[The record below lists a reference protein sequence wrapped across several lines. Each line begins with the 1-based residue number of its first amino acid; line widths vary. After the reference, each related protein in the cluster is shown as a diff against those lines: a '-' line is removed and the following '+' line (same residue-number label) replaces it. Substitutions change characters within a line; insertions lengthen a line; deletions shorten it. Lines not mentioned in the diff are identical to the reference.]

1 MADKTLGQSVVK
13 GSAILLIAN
22 LTVKIIG
29 ALFKIPLQHL
39 IGDEG
44 MGYFNAAYNIYAGL
58 FVIATAGLPVAV
70 SKMVSESMT
79 KGSLKETKRIFH
91 VAYAIFLSIGLAGSA
106 ALFLFADEW
115 AATTKFAN
123 S

>member
-1 MADKTLGQSVVK
+1 MAEKSFGQSVAK

-58 FVIATAGLPVAV
+58 FVVATAGLPVAISNRV
-70 SKMVSESMT
+70 KCSE
-79 KGSLKETKRIFH
+79 
-91 VAYAIFLSIGLAGSA
+91 
-106 ALFLFADEW
+106 
-115 AATTKFAN
+115 
-123 S
+123 